1 VARIDAFLQLGREQG
16 CSDIHFAVGLPPLVR
31 LDGELTPI
39 KYRSLT
45 LEEAES
51 ILAEILDEH
60 HRVEFERRGA
70 VDLSYMSPEAG
81 RFRINICRQA
91 RGISAVCRVIPQ
103 QVVALEQLG
112 LPPVI
117 ASFARLNAGLV
128 LVTGATGTGKSTT
141 LAAIIDRINRTRNA
155 VILTL
160 EDPVEFLHASDKALV
175 IQRELGTSLRSYSE
189 GLRAALREDPD
200 VILVGELRD
209 AETIALALE
218 AAETGHLVL
227 GTLHT
232 RGAAQ
237 TIDRILDAFPSESH
251 NQVRNTLADN
261 LRCVMSQEL
270 IRASDGRGRR
280 AAMEILV
287 NVPAVAQ
294 MIREGKTFQLQHAM
308 ETGKRFGMQL
318 MDREL
323 LKLVQAGDIDPDE
336 AYLRAADKRPFLAF
350 ATSAGGAEAALAT
363 QAAPA
368 PAEDQAAG
376 SRRAAA

>member
-1 VARIDAFLQLGREQG
+1 MARIDAFLQLGREQG

-45 LEEAES
+45 AEEAES
-51 ILAEILDEH
+51 ILAEILDEQH
-60 HRVEFERRGA
+60 LAEFQRRGS

-81 RFRINICRQA
+81 RYRINVCRQA
-91 RGISAVCRVIPQ
+91 RGIGAVCRVIPG
-103 QVVALEQLG
+103 QVVPLEQLG

-141 LAAIIDRINRTRNA
+141 LAAVIDRINRTRNA

-160 EDPVEFLHASDKALV
+160 EDPVEFLHTSDKALV
-175 IQRELGTSLRSYSE
+175 IQRELGASLRSYSE

-261 LRCVMSQEL
+261 LRAVMSQEL
-270 IRASDGRGRR
+270 VRAADGRGRR

-294 MIREGKTFQLQHAM
+294 MIREGKTFQLHHAM

-336 AYLRAADKRPFLAF
+336 AYLLAADKRPFLSF
-350 ATSAGGAEAALAT
+350 TTATSGAEAALAT
-363 QAAPA
+363 QAAP
-368 PAEDQAAG
+368 DDDAAG
-376 SRRAAA
+376 PRRAAA

>member
-1 VARIDAFLQLGREQG
+1 VARIDAFLLLGREQG

-39 KYRSLT
+39 KYRNLT
-45 LEEAES
+45 AEEAES
-51 ILAEILDEH
+51 ILAEILDDQ
-60 HRVEFERRGA
+60 HRADFELRGS
-70 VDLSYMSPEAG
+70 VDLSYTSPEAG
-81 RFRINICRQA
+81 RFRINVCRHA
-91 RGISAVCRVIPQ
+91 RGIGAVCRVIPE
-103 QVVALEQLG
+103 QVVALEKLG

-141 LAAIIDRINRTRNA
+141 LAAIIDRINHTRSA

-160 EDPVEFLHASDKALV
+160 EDPVEFVHTSDKALV
-175 IQRELGTSLRSYSE
+175 IQRELGTSLRNYSE

-261 LRCVMSQEL
+261 LRAVMSQEL
-270 IRASDGRGRR
+270 IRAADGRGRR

-336 AYLRAADKRPFLAF
+336 AYLLAADKRPFLPF
-350 ATSAGGAEAALAT
+350 ATSTSGAEAALAT

-368 PAEDQAAG
+368 PVEDDAAG